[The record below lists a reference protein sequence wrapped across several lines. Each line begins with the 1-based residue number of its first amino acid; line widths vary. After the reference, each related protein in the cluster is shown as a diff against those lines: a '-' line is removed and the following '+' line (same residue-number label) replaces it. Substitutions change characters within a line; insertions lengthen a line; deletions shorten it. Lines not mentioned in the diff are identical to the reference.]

1 MSADPAIVDAFA
13 AADLFAG
20 LPRGDIERIA
30 ASAKRV
36 HHPAGKH
43 LTSQGDA
50 GVGFH
55 MILDGTATVVT
66 STGHQHRIGK
76 GAYFESFLG
85 SVRRA
90 NQYSFW
96 TPLTDQKKHYIRVKT
111 WFALVRMHET
121 RGNHQVVADLLQ
133 KIGSSA
139 LDVDQKV
146 TLARESLEF
155 QAALATGG
163 GR

>member
-76 GAYFESFLG
+76 GAYFGEISLIDGKPRSADVTAETDIETASMTSWNFRPLLDEVPG
-85 SVRRA
+85 LAKTLLFVMCERLRRA
-90 NQYSFW
+90 EH
-96 TPLTDQKKHYIRVKT
+96 PDR
-111 WFALVRMHET
+111 
-121 RGNHQVVADLLQ
+121 
-133 KIGSSA
+133 
-139 LDVDQKV
+139 
-146 TLARESLEF
+146 
-155 QAALATGG
+155 
-163 GR
+163 